1 MAPQPQN
8 NNPLKVVPPTP
19 RPDSPPSPPPQP
31 ESQPREFQPTESKAT
46 PDATTKGDSDRSR
59 RWLVAGVVLLGFGA
73 VGFIPMGSS
82 VGGKGILH
90 TLPGQRQ
97 SIVMPTGGIIRLEFN
112 PNQPVQDGQPLIQA
126 GQPLIT
132 IHDRQL
138 LNEIQEIERSLQQ
151 EEAALAIATERLDL
165 AQRQLNNAIAQRN
178 QAQRDLDR
186 HRLDLDAM
194 RLGPGTPETRQFEQQ
209 QRAIETE
216 RLSNQSRI
224 QGLQAQIR
232 QIQRRQ
238 ITLESQLQRHQTDLI
253 EFEKK
258 MARLEP
264 LFEDNTVSALNPRI
278 QNLSIQI
285 SDLNNKIDDK
295 QGEYDENTERI
306 TDLETQIETQ
316 DSLSNRSDY
325 ESEARGEQRN
335 QVIFESQRELITL
348 QNAVQRQQG
357 EVENKEQEVLIA
369 SQQVNSHQEAIDT
382 WEATLNELQDEQQS
396 LTQYAEISGDIL
408 DSDLDLINN
417 AYVPA
422 GEEVLSLANLNFFQV
437 KALISQADRTL
448 VREEQ
453 AVKFS
458 VANQPPGIIY
468 EGIVEDIRRKTD
480 NEEAGVKPV
489 FEVIFTIDNPKGYR
503 LPDDEGNV
511 KITTDPRNLYQKIN
525 HQLGKLIDFSRF

>member
-1 MAPQPQN
+1 
-8 NNPLKVVPPTP
+8 
-19 RPDSPPSPPPQP
+19 
-31 ESQPREFQPTESKAT
+31 
-46 PDATTKGDSDRSR
+46 
-59 RWLVAGVVLLGFGA
+59 VAGAVLLGFGA

-97 SIVMPTGGIIRLEFN
+97 SIVMPTGGIVRLEFN
-112 PNQPVQDGQPLIQA
+112 PNQPVQDGQPMIRA

-138 LNEIQEIERSLQQ
+138 LNRIQEVERSLQQ

-178 QAQRDLDR
+178 QAQVALDR
-186 HRLDLDAM
+186 HRLDLEAM
-194 RLGPGTPETRQFEQQ
+194 QFGPGTPETRQIEEE

-216 RLSNQSRI
+216 RFRNDSRI

-238 ITLESQLQRHQTDLI
+238 ITLESQLQRHRTDLV

-264 LFEDNTVSALNPRI
+264 LFQDNTVSALNPRI

-285 SDLNNKIDDK
+285 SDLNNKIDEK
-295 QGEYDENTERI
+295 EGEYHQNQEQI
-306 TDLETQIETQ
+306 VDLETQIENQ
-316 DSLSNRSDY
+316 EHRSTRSEY
-325 ESEARGEQRN
+325 ESQARGEQRN
-335 QVIFESQRELITL
+335 QVVFESQRELITL

-357 EVENKEQEVLIA
+357 EVDAKEREVLIA
-369 SQQVNSHQEAIDT
+369 SQQVNNHQEAIDT
-382 WEATLNELQDEQQS
+382 WQATLKELQDDQED
-396 LTQYAEISGDIL
+396 LTQYAEISGDVL
-408 DSDLDLINN
+408 ESDLDLIDN

-448 VREEQ
+448 VRKGQ
-453 AVKFS
+453 PVKFS
-458 VANQPPGIIY
+458 VANQPPGITY
-468 EGIVEDIRRKTD
+468 EGIVNDIRRKTD
-480 NEEAGVKPV
+480 NEEAGVNPV
-489 FEVIFTIDNPKGYR
+489 FEVTFTIDNPEGYR

-511 KITTDPRNLYQKIN
+511 KITTAPRNLYQKIN